1 MKTNKKILILL
12 ITTLFL
18 FLTMQMVSAQNSAG
32 ENEESEIN
40 RMARELE
47 EEREK
52 LLKLEAEF
60 DEKGK
65 EGKEKS
71 SEMQQISEI
80 STDINEVDGETED
93 DLYNELQDIR
103 PAIDEENVLEDTDNQ
118 EEDFFIN
125 REKISEIIN
134 PFEIAENLYKLGE
147 YELALDIYEVLGK
160 KSTENNKVLW
170 ITFQSA
176 NCYRKM
182 KVYNKALALYRKL
195 QKENEG
201 TYWASQAKWY
211 ISEVEWRTEVQ
222 DKLEL
227 IE

>member
-1 MKTNKKILILL
+1 MKINKKILILL
-12 ITTLFL
+12 ITNLFL
-18 FLTMQMVSAQNSAG
+18 FLTIQMVSAQNLTG
-32 ENEESEIN
+32 EYEESEIDI
-40 RMARELE
+40 MAKELE
-47 EEREK
+47 KEREK

-60 DEKGK
+60 NEKGD
-65 EGKEKS
+65 EGKAES
-71 SEMQQISEI
+71 IAEV
-80 STDINEVDGETED
+80 NEESED
-93 DLYNELQDIR
+93 DLYNELQDMS
-103 PAIDEENVLEDTDNQ
+103 PAIDEENVLEDTDYQ
-118 EEDFFIN
+118 EEYFSIN

-147 YELALDIYEVLGK
+147 YELALDIYEVMGK
-160 KSTENNKVLW
+160 KNTENNKRLW

-182 KVYNKALALYRKL
+182 KVYNKALELYRKI
-195 QKENEG
+195 QEENEG

>member
-60 DEKGK
+60 DEKSG
-65 EGKEKS
+65 
-71 SEMQQISEI
+71 EMQQISEI
-80 STDINEVDGETED
+80 STDINEVDEETED
-93 DLYNELQDIR
+93 DLYNGLQDIR
-103 PAIDEENVLEDTDNQ
+103 PAIDEENVPEDTDNQ

-160 KSTENNKVLW
+160 KNTENNKELW